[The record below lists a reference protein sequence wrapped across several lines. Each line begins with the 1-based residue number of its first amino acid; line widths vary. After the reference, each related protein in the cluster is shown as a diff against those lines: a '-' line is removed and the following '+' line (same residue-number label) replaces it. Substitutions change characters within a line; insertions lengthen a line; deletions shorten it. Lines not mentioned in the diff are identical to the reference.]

1 MQTKPTSCRVTNWDV
16 VHSSYTIKIT
26 DEIISWYTQ
35 YCTTVITV
43 RFSLTTRWLLCT
55 LSWSPA
61 TTLHMQGPR
70 SKEAHVIF
78 VLFRLNTSVYT
89 CFASFFSP
97 ISLCS
102 SSSSRHLL
110 IPWNTVE
117 HQGSKL
123 HNYPLY
129 AWFSPFLTSN
139 NFSSPCFSVN
149 SSLNWLQTIDVYKL
163 TINYAAKPL
172 YNSYCWCS
180 SQCGCT
186 WTDEKQWLQYNI
198 IAVGVTKWC
207 N

>member
-1 MQTKPTSCRVTNWDV
+1 MWFTHHILLKF
-16 VHSSYTIKIT
+16 T

-55 LSWSPA
+55 LSWSPE

-78 VLFRLNTSVYT
+78 VLFRPNTSVYT

-129 AWFSPFLTSN
+129 GFHHFSPPTIFHLHASQSTALSTDCKQLMYTN
-139 NFSSPCFSVN
+139 WQLIMQQSYSTTVTVDAAVN
-149 SSLNWLQTIDVYKL
+149 V
-163 TINYAAKPL
+163 AAHGQMKVL
-172 YNSYCWCS
+172 I
-180 SQCGCT
+180 T
-186 WTDEKQWLQYNI
+186 
-198 IAVGVTKWC
+198 V
-207 N
+207 

>member
-1 MQTKPTSCRVTNWDV
+1 MKSLVDIHNTVLQQSLLDSLWQPDGCFAPCLDHLRQPFICRGLEVKR
-16 VHSSYTIKIT
+16 H
-26 DEIISWYTQ
+26 
-35 YCTTVITV
+35 
-43 RFSLTTRWLLCT
+43 
-55 LSWSPA
+55 
-61 TTLHMQGPR
+61 
-70 SKEAHVIF
+70 AHVIF
-78 VLFRLNTSVYT
+78 VLFRPNTSVHT

-129 AWFSPFLTSN
+129 GFHHFSPPIIFHLHASQSTALSTDCKQLMYTN
-139 NFSSPCFSVN
+139 WQLIMQQSYSTTVTVDAAVN
-149 SSLNWLQTIDVYKL
+149 V
-163 TINYAAKPL
+163 AAHGQMK
-172 YNSYCWCS
+172 S
-180 SQCGCT
+180 
-186 WTDEKQWLQYNI
+186 TDYSIIIII

>member
-1 MQTKPTSCRVTNWDV
+1 MKSLVD
-16 VHSSYTIKIT
+16 I
-26 DEIISWYTQ
+26 TQ

-70 SKEAHVIF
+70 SKEAHVTF
-78 VLFRLNTSVYT
+78 VSLRPNISVYT
-89 CFASFFSP
+89 CFASFLSP

-110 IPWNTVE
+110 IPWNIVV

-129 AWFSPFLTSN
+129 SFHHFSPPTIFHLHGSQSTALSTDCKQLMYTN
-139 NFSSPCFSVN
+139 WQLIMQQSHCTIVTVDAAVN
-149 SSLNWLQTIDVYKL
+149 V
-163 TINYAAKPL
+163 AA
-172 YNSYCWCS
+172 
-180 SQCGCT
+180 CGQMKS
-186 WTDEKQWLQYNI
+186 TDYSI
-198 IAVGVTKWC
+198 I
-207 N
+207 